1 MIMLLPLAGVLI
13 GFVAVYF
20 FNLPVPAG
28 MASYL
33 SLAALAGLD
42 SVSGGVRAGL
52 EDKFEADIFLSGFIV
67 NTLLAGLLAYLG
79 DLIGV
84 DLFLAAV
91 VALGGRLFLNLSIIR
106 RQWLTKVALAKRESQ
121 V

>member
-1 MIMLLPLAGVLI
+1 MILLLPILGVAVGFI
-13 GFVAVYF
+13 GVYF
-20 FNLPVPAG
+20 FSLPVPPG

-42 SVSGGVRAGL
+42 SVSGGIRAGL
-52 EDKFEADIFLSGFIV
+52 EDKFEADIFLSGFAV

-79 DLIGV
+79 DQIGV

-91 VALGGRLFLNLSIIR
+91 VALGGRVFLNLSIIR
-106 RQWLTKVALAKRESQ
+106 RQWLTRVALARRES
-121 V
+121 